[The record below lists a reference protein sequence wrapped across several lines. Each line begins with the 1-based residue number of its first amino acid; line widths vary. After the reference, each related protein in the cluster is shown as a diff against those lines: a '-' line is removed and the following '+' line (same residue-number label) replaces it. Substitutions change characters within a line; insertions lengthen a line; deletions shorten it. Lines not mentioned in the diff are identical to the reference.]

1 MTLLS
6 QLGPQ
11 QQRYMLRLPVRQR
24 GLSSF
29 GWLLTIMVLGSVITV
44 GLKLIPPYI
53 DHHTMS
59 GVLDS
64 MAEESGMAN
73 KRRYELEE
81 NDQKAF

>member
-1 MTLLS
+1 
-6 QLGPQ
+6 
-11 QQRYMLRLPVRQR
+11 
-24 GLSSF
+24 
-29 GWLLTIMVLGSVITV
+29 MVLGSVITV